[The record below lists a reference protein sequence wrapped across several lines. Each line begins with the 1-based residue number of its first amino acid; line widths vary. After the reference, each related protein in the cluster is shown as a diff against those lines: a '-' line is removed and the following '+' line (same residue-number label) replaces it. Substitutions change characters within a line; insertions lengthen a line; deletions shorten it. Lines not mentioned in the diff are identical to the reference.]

1 MIIIDMNQISLA
13 SLMMDLNMRKS
24 NEVDEGM
31 VRHMILNSI
40 RLYRQQFTKE
50 YGEVVLT
57 YDSKHYWRR
66 EYFPNYK
73 ASRRKGRE
81 KDSKDW
87 DLIFGVLNKIK
98 AEFKENLPYKFLEV
112 YGAEADDIIA
122 TLCKHSQTEKDRT
135 KNENILIVSG
145 DKDFIQLQKYKNVK
159 QWNPVQKKMLKDK
172 NPDLYL
178 KEHIIKGDRSDGI
191 PNVLSDDNSFVDKI
205 RQKPLTKKKIQS
217 WVEHDFMDVAPNEQA
232 KRNYHRNT
240 TLVDLSKIPQDLKDK
255 IKETYKTTPIL
266 GDRKNLI
273 NYFINNKLK
282 ELTNNLGDF

>member
-1 MIIIDMNQISLA
+1 MVLVDMNQVTLS
-13 SLMMDLNMRKS
+13 SLMMQIGQSKDL
-24 NEVDEGM
+24 EVNPDL
-31 VRHMILNSI
+31 VRHMVLNSI
-40 RLYRQQFTKE
+40 RTYRIKFVE
-50 YGEVVLT
+50 DYGELVLC
-57 YDSKHYWRR
+57 YDSKHYWRKDVFPQYKSNRKKMR
-66 EYFPNYK
+66 ESSDFDWNTIFNTLNVLK
-73 ASRRKGRE
+73 EELRE
-81 KDSKDW
+81 N
-87 DLIFGVLNKIK
+87 F
-98 AEFKENLPYKFLEV
+98 PYKMLEV

-122 TLCKHSQTEKDRT
+122 TICESQKEK
-135 KNENILIVSG
+135 IMIVSG

-159 QWNPVQKKMLKDK
+159 QWNPVQKKMLNGK
-172 NPDLYL
+172 NPELYL

>member
-1 MIIIDMNQISLA
+1 MVLVDMNQVTLS
-13 SLMMDLNMRKS
+13 SLMMQIGQSKDLQVNP
-24 NEVDEGM
+24 DL
-31 VRHMILNSI
+31 VRHMVLNSI
-40 RLYRQQFTKE
+40 RTYRIKFVE
-50 YGEVVLT
+50 DYGELVLC
-57 YDSKHYWRR
+57 YDSKHYWRKDVFPQYKSHRKKMR
-66 EYFPNYK
+66 ESSDFDWNTIFNTLNALK
-73 ASRRKGRE
+73 EELRE
-81 KDSKDW
+81 N
-87 DLIFGVLNKIK
+87 F
-98 AEFKENLPYKFLEV
+98 PYKMLEV

-122 TLCKHSQTEKDRT
+122 TICESQK
-135 KNENILIVSG
+135 ENIMIVSG

-255 IKETYKTTPIL
+255 IKETYKTTPVL

>member
-1 MIIIDMNQISLA
+1 MVLVDMNQVTLS
-13 SLMMDLNMRKS
+13 SLMMQIGQSKDLQVNP
-24 NEVDEGM
+24 DL
-31 VRHMILNSI
+31 VRHMVLNSI
-40 RLYRQQFTKE
+40 RTYRIKFVE
-50 YGEVVLT
+50 DYGELVLC
-57 YDSKHYWRR
+57 YDSKHYWRKDVFPQYKSHRKKMR
-66 EYFPNYK
+66 ESSDFDWNTIFNTLNALK
-73 ASRRKGRE
+73 EELRE
-81 KDSKDW
+81 N
-87 DLIFGVLNKIK
+87 F
-98 AEFKENLPYKFLEV
+98 PYKMLEV

-122 TLCKHSQTEKDRT
+122 TICESQK
-135 KNENILIVSG
+135 ENIMIVSG

-205 RQKPLTKKKIQS
+205 RQKPLTKKKIQA

>member
-1 MIIIDMNQISLA
+1 MVLVDMNQVTLS
-13 SLMMDLNMRKS
+13 SLMMQIGQSKDLQVNP
-24 NEVDEGM
+24 DL
-31 VRHMILNSI
+31 VRHMVLNSI
-40 RLYRQQFTKE
+40 RTYRIKFVE
-50 YGEVVLT
+50 DYGELVLC
-57 YDSKHYWRR
+57 YDSKHYWRKDVFPQYKSHRKKMR
-66 EYFPNYK
+66 ESSDFDWNTIFNTLNALK
-73 ASRRKGRE
+73 EELRE
-81 KDSKDW
+81 N
-87 DLIFGVLNKIK
+87 F
-98 AEFKENLPYKFLEV
+98 PYKMLEV

-122 TLCKHSQTEKDRT
+122 TICESQKEK
-135 KNENILIVSG
+135 IMIVSG

>member
-1 MIIIDMNQISLA
+1 MVLVDMNQVTLS
-13 SLMMDLNMRKS
+13 SLMMQIGQSKDLQVNP
-24 NEVDEGM
+24 DL
-31 VRHMILNSI
+31 VRHMVLNSI
-40 RLYRQQFTKE
+40 RTYRIKFVE
-50 YGEVVLT
+50 DYGELVLC
-57 YDSKHYWRR
+57 YDSKHYWRKDVFPQYKSHRKKMR
-66 EYFPNYK
+66 ESSDFDWNTIFNTLNALK
-73 ASRRKGRE
+73 EELRE
-81 KDSKDW
+81 N
-87 DLIFGVLNKIK
+87 F
-98 AEFKENLPYKFLEV
+98 PYKMLEV

-122 TLCKHSQTEKDRT
+122 TICESQK
-135 KNENILIVSG
+135 ENIMIVSG

-191 PNVLSDDNSFVDKI
+191 PNVLSDDNSFVDKV

>member
-1 MIIIDMNQISLA
+1 MVLVDMNQVTLS
-13 SLMMDLNMRKS
+13 SLMMQIGQTKDL
-24 NEVDEGM
+24 EVNPDL
-31 VRHMILNSI
+31 VRHMVLNSI
-40 RLYRQQFTKE
+40 RTYRIKFVE
-50 YGEVVLT
+50 DYGELVLC
-57 YDSKHYWRR
+57 YDSKHYWRKDFFPQYKSNRKKMR
-66 EYFPNYK
+66 ESSDFDWNTIFNTLNVLK
-73 ASRRKGRE
+73 EELRE
-81 KDSKDW
+81 N
-87 DLIFGVLNKIK
+87 F
-98 AEFKENLPYKFLEV
+98 PYKMLEV

-122 TLCKHSQTEKDRT
+122 TICESQKEK
-135 KNENILIVSG
+135 IMIVSG

-159 QWNPVQKKMLKDK
+159 QWNPVQKKMLNGK
-172 NPDLYL
+172 NPELYL

>member
-1 MIIIDMNQISLA
+1 MVLVDMNQVTLS
-13 SLMMDLNMRKS
+13 SLMMQIGQSKDL
-24 NEVDEGM
+24 EVNPDL
-31 VRHMILNSI
+31 VRHMVLNSI
-40 RLYRQQFTKE
+40 RTYRIKFVE
-50 YGEVVLT
+50 DYGELVLC
-57 YDSKHYWRR
+57 YDSKHYWRKDVFPQYKSHRKKMR
-66 EYFPNYK
+66 ESSDFDWNTIFNTLNALK
-73 ASRRKGRE
+73 EELRE
-81 KDSKDW
+81 N
-87 DLIFGVLNKIK
+87 F
-98 AEFKENLPYKFLEV
+98 PYKMLEV

-122 TLCKHSQTEKDRT
+122 TICESQK
-135 KNENILIVSG
+135 ENIMIVSG

>member
-1 MIIIDMNQISLA
+1 MVLVDMNQVTLS
-13 SLMMDLNMRKS
+13 SLMMQIGQSKDL
-24 NEVDEGM
+24 EVNPDL
-31 VRHMILNSI
+31 VRHMVLNSI
-40 RLYRQQFTKE
+40 RMYRTKFVE
-50 YGEVVLT
+50 DYGELVLC
-57 YDSKHYWRR
+57 YDSKHYWRKDVFPQYKSHRKKMR
-66 EYFPNYK
+66 ESSDFDWNTIFNTLNALK
-73 ASRRKGRE
+73 EELRE
-81 KDSKDW
+81 N
-87 DLIFGVLNKIK
+87 F
-98 AEFKENLPYKFLEV
+98 PYKMLEV

-122 TLCKHSQTEKDRT
+122 TICESQK
-135 KNENILIVSG
+135 ENIMIVSG

>member
-1 MIIIDMNQISLA
+1 MVLVDMNQVTLS
-13 SLMMDLNMRKS
+13 SLMVQIGQSKDLQVNP
-24 NEVDEGM
+24 DL
-31 VRHMILNSI
+31 VRHMVLNSI
-40 RLYRQQFTKE
+40 RTYRIKFVE
-50 YGEVVLT
+50 DYGELVLC
-57 YDSKHYWRR
+57 YDSKHYWRKDVFPQYKSHRKKMR
-66 EYFPNYK
+66 ESSDFDWNTIFNTLNALK
-73 ASRRKGRE
+73 EELRE
-81 KDSKDW
+81 N
-87 DLIFGVLNKIK
+87 F
-98 AEFKENLPYKFLEV
+98 PYKMLEV

-122 TLCKHSQTEKDRT
+122 TICESQK
-135 KNENILIVSG
+135 ENIMIVSG

-205 RQKPLTKKKIQS
+205 RQKPLTKKKIQA
-217 WVEHDFMDVAPNEQA
+217 WVEHDFMDVAPNEEA

>member
-1 MIIIDMNQISLA
+1 MVLVDMNQVTLS
-13 SLMMDLNMRKS
+13 SLMMQIGQSKDLQVNP
-24 NEVDEGM
+24 DL
-31 VRHMILNSI
+31 VRHMVLNSI
-40 RLYRQQFTKE
+40 RTYRIKFVE
-50 YGEVVLT
+50 DYGELVLC
-57 YDSKHYWRR
+57 YDSKHYWRKDVFPQYKSHRKKMR
-66 EYFPNYK
+66 ESSDFDWNTIFNTLNALK
-73 ASRRKGRE
+73 EELRE
-81 KDSKDW
+81 N
-87 DLIFGVLNKIK
+87 F
-98 AEFKENLPYKFLEV
+98 PYKMLEV

-122 TLCKHSQTEKDRT
+122 TICESQK
-135 KNENILIVSG
+135 ENIMIVSG

-191 PNVLSDDNSFVDKI
+191 PNVLSDDNSLVDKI

>member
-1 MIIIDMNQISLA
+1 MVLVDMNQVTLS
-13 SLMMDLNMRKS
+13 SLMMQIGQTKDL
-24 NEVDEGM
+24 EVNPDL
-31 VRHMILNSI
+31 VRHMVLNSI
-40 RLYRQQFTKE
+40 RMYRTKFVAD
-50 YGEVVLT
+50 YGELILC
-57 YDSKHYWRR
+57 YDSKHYWRKDFFPQYKSNRKKMR
-66 EYFPNYK
+66 ESSDF
-73 ASRRKGRE
+73 
-81 KDSKDW
+81 DW
-87 DLIFGVLNKIK
+87 DTIFNTLNIL
-98 AEFKENLPYKFLEV
+98 KEELRTNFPYQILEV

-122 TLCKHSQTEKDRT
+122 TICESQKEK
-135 KNENILIVSG
+135 IMIVSG

-159 QWNPVQKKMLKDK
+159 QWNPVQKKMLNGK
-172 NPDLYL
+172 NPELYL

-205 RQKPLTKKKIQS
+205 RQKPLTKKKIQA
-217 WVEHDFMDVAPNEQA
+217 WVEHNFMDVAPNEQA

-255 IKETYKTTPIL
+255 IKESYETTPIL

>member
-1 MIIIDMNQISLA
+1 M
-13 SLMMDLNMRKS
+13 
-24 NEVDEGM
+24 
-31 VRHMILNSI
+31 
-40 RLYRQQFTKE
+40 
-50 YGEVVLT
+50 
-57 YDSKHYWRR
+57 
-66 EYFPNYK
+66 
-73 ASRRKGRE
+73 
-81 KDSKDW
+81 
-87 DLIFGVLNKIK
+87 
-98 AEFKENLPYKFLEV
+98 LEV

-122 TLCKHSQTEKDRT
+122 TICESQKEK
-135 KNENILIVSG
+135 IMIVSG

-159 QWNPVQKKMLKDK
+159 QWNPVQKKMLNGK
-172 NPDLYL
+172 NPELYL

>member
-1 MIIIDMNQISLA
+1 M
-13 SLMMDLNMRKS
+13 
-24 NEVDEGM
+24 
-31 VRHMILNSI
+31 
-40 RLYRQQFTKE
+40 
-50 YGEVVLT
+50 
-57 YDSKHYWRR
+57 
-66 EYFPNYK
+66 
-73 ASRRKGRE
+73 
-81 KDSKDW
+81 
-87 DLIFGVLNKIK
+87 
-98 AEFKENLPYKFLEV
+98 LEV

-122 TLCKHSQTEKDRT
+122 TICESQK
-135 KNENILIVSG
+135 ENIMIVSG

>member
-1 MIIIDMNQISLA
+1 MVLVDMNQVTLS
-13 SLMMDLNMRKS
+13 SLMVQIGQSKDLQVNP
-24 NEVDEGM
+24 DL
-31 VRHMILNSI
+31 VRHMVLNSI
-40 RLYRQQFTKE
+40 RTYRIKFVE
-50 YGEVVLT
+50 DYGELVLC
-57 YDSKHYWRR
+57 YDSKHYWRKDVFPQYKSHRKKMR
-66 EYFPNYK
+66 ESSDFDWNTIFNTLNALK
-73 ASRRKGRE
+73 EELRE
-81 KDSKDW
+81 N
-87 DLIFGVLNKIK
+87 F
-98 AEFKENLPYKFLEV
+98 PYKMLEV

-122 TLCKHSQTEKDRT
+122 TICESQK
-135 KNENILIVSG
+135 ENIMIVSG
-145 DKDFIQLQKYKNVK
+145 DKDFIQLKKYKNVK

-205 RQKPLTKKKIQS
+205 RQKPLTKKKIQA
-217 WVEHDFMDVAPNEQA
+217 WVEHDFMDVAPNEEA

>member
-1 MIIIDMNQISLA
+1 MVLVDMNQVTLS
-13 SLMMDLNMRKS
+13 SLMMQIGQSKDLQVNP
-24 NEVDEGM
+24 DL
-31 VRHMILNSI
+31 VRHMVLNSI
-40 RLYRQQFTKE
+40 RTYRIKFVE
-50 YGEVVLT
+50 DYGELVLC
-57 YDSKHYWRR
+57 YDSKHYWRKDVFPQYKSHRKKMR
-66 EYFPNYK
+66 ESSDFDWNTIFNTLNALK
-73 ASRRKGRE
+73 EELRE
-81 KDSKDW
+81 N
-87 DLIFGVLNKIK
+87 F
-98 AEFKENLPYKFLEV
+98 PYKMLEV

-122 TLCKHSQTEKDRT
+122 TICESQK
-135 KNENILIVSG
+135 ENIMIVSG

-205 RQKPLTKKKIQS
+205 RQKPLTKKKIQA
-217 WVEHDFMDVAPNEQA
+217 WVEHDFMDVAPNEEA

>member
-1 MIIIDMNQISLA
+1 MVLVDMNQVTLS
-13 SLMMDLNMRKS
+13 SLMVQIGQSKDLQVNP
-24 NEVDEGM
+24 DL
-31 VRHMILNSI
+31 VRHMVLNSI
-40 RLYRQQFTKE
+40 RTYRIKFVE
-50 YGEVVLT
+50 DYGELVLC
-57 YDSKHYWRR
+57 YDSKHYWRKDVFPQYKSHRKKMR
-66 EYFPNYK
+66 ESSDFDWNTIFNTLNVLK
-73 ASRRKGRE
+73 EELRE
-81 KDSKDW
+81 N
-87 DLIFGVLNKIK
+87 F
-98 AEFKENLPYKFLEV
+98 PYKMLEV

-122 TLCKHSQTEKDRT
+122 TICESQK
-135 KNENILIVSG
+135 ENIMIVSG

-159 QWNPVQKKMLKDK
+159 QWNPVQKKMLNGK
-172 NPDLYL
+172 NPELYL

-217 WVEHDFMDVAPNEQA
+217 WVEHDFMDVAPNEEA

>member
-1 MIIIDMNQISLA
+1 MVLVDMNQVTLS
-13 SLMMDLNMRKS
+13 SLMMQIGQSKDLQVNP
-24 NEVDEGM
+24 DL
-31 VRHMILNSI
+31 VRHMVLNSI
-40 RLYRQQFTKE
+40 RTYRIQFVE
-50 YGEVVLT
+50 DYGELVLC
-57 YDSKHYWRR
+57 YDSKHYWRKDVFPQYKSHRKKMR
-66 EYFPNYK
+66 ESSDFDWNTIFNTLNALK
-73 ASRRKGRE
+73 EELRE
-81 KDSKDW
+81 N
-87 DLIFGVLNKIK
+87 F
-98 AEFKENLPYKFLEV
+98 PYKMLEV

-122 TLCKHSQTEKDRT
+122 TICESQK
-135 KNENILIVSG
+135 ENIMIVSG

-217 WVEHDFMDVAPNEQA
+217 WVEHDFMDVAPNEEA

>member
-1 MIIIDMNQISLA
+1 MVLVDMNQVTLS
-13 SLMMDLNMRKS
+13 SLMMQIGQSKNLEVNPDL
-24 NEVDEGM
+24 
-31 VRHMILNSI
+31 VRHMVLNSI
-40 RLYRQQFTKE
+40 RMYRTKFVE
-50 YGEVVLT
+50 DYGELVLC
-57 YDSKHYWRR
+57 YDSKHYWRKDFFPQYKSNRKKMR
-66 EYFPNYK
+66 ESSDF
-73 ASRRKGRE
+73 
-81 KDSKDW
+81 DW
-87 DLIFGVLNKIK
+87 DTIFNTLNVL
-98 AEFKENLPYKFLEV
+98 KEELRENFPYKMLEV

-122 TLCKHSQTEKDRT
+122 TICESQK
-135 KNENILIVSG
+135 ENIMIVSG

-205 RQKPLTKKKIQS
+205 RQKPLTKKKIQA
-217 WVEHDFMDVAPNEQA
+217 WVEHDFMDVAPNEEA

-255 IKETYKTTPIL
+255 IKETYESTPIL

>member
-1 MIIIDMNQISLA
+1 MVLVDMNQVTLS
-13 SLMMDLNMRKS
+13 SLMMQIGQSKDLQVNP
-24 NEVDEGM
+24 DL
-31 VRHMILNSI
+31 VRHMVLNSI
-40 RLYRQQFTKE
+40 RTYRIKFVE
-50 YGEVVLT
+50 DYGELVLC
-57 YDSKHYWRR
+57 YDSKHYWRKDVFPQYKSHRKKMR
-66 EYFPNYK
+66 ESSDFDWNTIFNTLNALK
-73 ASRRKGRE
+73 EELRE
-81 KDSKDW
+81 N
-87 DLIFGVLNKIK
+87 F
-98 AEFKENLPYKFLEV
+98 PYKMLEV

-122 TLCKHSQTEKDRT
+122 TICESQK
-135 KNENILIVSG
+135 ENIMIVSG

-178 KEHIIKGDRSDGI
+178 KEHIIKGDGI

>member
-1 MIIIDMNQISLA
+1 MVLVDMNQVTLS
-13 SLMMDLNMRKS
+13 SLMMQIGQSKDLQVNP
-24 NEVDEGM
+24 DL
-31 VRHMILNSI
+31 VRHMVLNSI
-40 RLYRQQFTKE
+40 RTYRIKFVE
-50 YGEVVLT
+50 DYGELVLC
-57 YDSKHYWRR
+57 YDSKHYWRKDVFPQYKSHRKKMR
-66 EYFPNYK
+66 ESSDFDWNTIFNTLNALK
-73 ASRRKGRE
+73 EELRE
-81 KDSKDW
+81 N
-87 DLIFGVLNKIK
+87 F
-98 AEFKENLPYKFLEV
+98 PYKMLEV

-122 TLCKHSQTEKDRT
+122 TICESQK
-135 KNENILIVSG
+135 ENIMIVSG

-217 WVEHDFMDVAPNEQA
+217 WVEHDFMDVAPNEEA

>member
-1 MIIIDMNQISLA
+1 MILVDMNQVTLS
-13 SLMMDLNMRKS
+13 SLMMQIGQSKDLQVNP
-24 NEVDEGM
+24 DL
-31 VRHMILNSI
+31 VRHMVLNSI
-40 RLYRQQFTKE
+40 RTYRIKFVE
-50 YGEVVLT
+50 DYGELVLC
-57 YDSKHYWRR
+57 YDSKHYWRKDVFPQYKSHRKKMR
-66 EYFPNYK
+66 ESSDFDWNTIFNTLNALK
-73 ASRRKGRE
+73 EELRE
-81 KDSKDW
+81 N
-87 DLIFGVLNKIK
+87 F
-98 AEFKENLPYKFLEV
+98 PYKMLEV

-122 TLCKHSQTEKDRT
+122 TICESQKEK
-135 KNENILIVSG
+135 IMIVSG

-205 RQKPLTKKKIQS
+205 RQKPLTKKKIQA
-217 WVEHDFMDVAPNEQA
+217 WVEHDFMDVAPNEEA

>member
-1 MIIIDMNQISLA
+1 MVLVDMNQVTLS
-13 SLMMDLNMRKS
+13 SLMMQIGQSKDLQVNP
-24 NEVDEGM
+24 DL
-31 VRHMILNSI
+31 VRHMVLNSI
-40 RLYRQQFTKE
+40 RTYRIKFVE
-50 YGEVVLT
+50 DYGELVLC
-57 YDSKHYWRR
+57 YDSKHYWRKDVFPQYKSHRKKMR
-66 EYFPNYK
+66 ESSDFDWNTIFNTLNVLK
-73 ASRRKGRE
+73 EELRE
-81 KDSKDW
+81 N
-87 DLIFGVLNKIK
+87 F
-98 AEFKENLPYKFLEV
+98 PYKMLEV

-122 TLCKHSQTEKDRT
+122 TICESQK
-135 KNENILIVSG
+135 ENIMIVSG

-205 RQKPLTKKKIQS
+205 RQKPLTKKKIQA
-217 WVEHDFMDVAPNEQA
+217 WVEHDFMDVAPNEEA

>member
-1 MIIIDMNQISLA
+1 MVLVDMNQVTLS
-13 SLMMDLNMRKS
+13 SLMKQIGQSKDLQVNP
-24 NEVDEGM
+24 DL
-31 VRHMILNSI
+31 VRHMVLNSI
-40 RLYRQQFTKE
+40 RTYRIKFVE
-50 YGEVVLT
+50 DYGELVLC
-57 YDSKHYWRR
+57 YDSKHYWRKDVFPQYKSNRKKMR
-66 EYFPNYK
+66 ESSDFDWNTIFNTLNVLK
-73 ASRRKGRE
+73 EELRE
-81 KDSKDW
+81 N
-87 DLIFGVLNKIK
+87 F
-98 AEFKENLPYKFLEV
+98 PYKMLEV

-122 TLCKHSQTEKDRT
+122 TICESQKEK
-135 KNENILIVSG
+135 IMIVSG

-159 QWNPVQKKMLKDK
+159 QWNPVQKKMLNGK
-172 NPDLYL
+172 NPELYL

>member
-1 MIIIDMNQISLA
+1 MVLVDMNQVTLS
-13 SLMMDLNMRKS
+13 SLMMQIGQSKDLQVNP
-24 NEVDEGM
+24 DL
-31 VRHMILNSI
+31 VRHMVLNSI
-40 RLYRQQFTKE
+40 RTYRIKFVE
-50 YGEVVLT
+50 DYGELVLC
-57 YDSKHYWRR
+57 YDSKHYWRKDVFPQYKSHRKKMR
-66 EYFPNYK
+66 ESSDFDWNTIFNTLNALK
-73 ASRRKGRE
+73 EELRE
-81 KDSKDW
+81 N
-87 DLIFGVLNKIK
+87 F
-98 AEFKENLPYKFLEV
+98 PYKMLEV

-122 TLCKHSQTEKDRT
+122 TICESQK
-135 KNENILIVSG
+135 ENIMIVSG

-205 RQKPLTKKKIQS
+205 RQKPLTKKKIQA
-217 WVEHDFMDVAPNEQA
+217 WVEHDFMDVAPNEEA

-240 TLVDLSKIPQDLKDK
+240 TLVDLSKIQQDLKDK

>member
-1 MIIIDMNQISLA
+1 MVLVDMNQVTLS
-13 SLMMDLNMRKS
+13 SLMMQIGQTKDL
-24 NEVDEGM
+24 EVNPDL
-31 VRHMILNSI
+31 VRHMVLNSI
-40 RLYRQQFTKE
+40 RMYRTKFVAD
-50 YGEVVLT
+50 YGELILC
-57 YDSKHYWRR
+57 YDSKHYWRKDFFPQYKSNRKKMR
-66 EYFPNYK
+66 ESSDF
-73 ASRRKGRE
+73 
-81 KDSKDW
+81 DW
-87 DLIFGVLNKIK
+87 DTIFNTLNVL
-98 AEFKENLPYKFLEV
+98 KEELRTNFPYKILEV

-122 TLCKHSQTEKDRT
+122 TICESQKEK
-135 KNENILIVSG
+135 IMIVSG

-159 QWNPVQKKMLKDK
+159 QWNPVQKKMLNGK

-205 RQKPLTKKKIQS
+205 RQKPLTKKKIQA
-217 WVEHDFMDVAPNEQA
+217 WVEHNFMDVAPNEQA

-255 IKETYKTTPIL
+255 IKESYETTPIL

>member
-1 MIIIDMNQISLA
+1 MVLVDMNQVTLS
-13 SLMMDLNMRKS
+13 SLMMQIGQSKDL
-24 NEVDEGM
+24 EVNPDL
-31 VRHMILNSI
+31 VRHMVLNSI
-40 RLYRQQFTKE
+40 RTYRIKFVE
-50 YGEVVLT
+50 DYGELVLC
-57 YDSKHYWRR
+57 YDSKHYWRKDVFPQYKSNRKKMR
-66 EYFPNYK
+66 ESSDFDWNTIFNTLNILK
-73 ASRRKGRE
+73 EELRE
-81 KDSKDW
+81 N
-87 DLIFGVLNKIK
+87 F
-98 AEFKENLPYKFLEV
+98 PYKMLEV

-122 TLCKHSQTEKDRT
+122 TICESQKEK
-135 KNENILIVSG
+135 IMIVSG

-159 QWNPVQKKMLKDK
+159 QWNPVQKKMLNGK
-172 NPDLYL
+172 NPELYL

>member
-1 MIIIDMNQISLA
+1 MVLVDMNQVTLS
-13 SLMMDLNMRKS
+13 SLMMQIGQSKDLQVNP
-24 NEVDEGM
+24 DL
-31 VRHMILNSI
+31 VRHMVLNSI
-40 RLYRQQFTKE
+40 RTYRIKFVE
-50 YGEVVLT
+50 DYGELVLC
-57 YDSKHYWRR
+57 YDSKHYWRKDVFPQYKSNRKKMR
-66 EYFPNYK
+66 ESSDFDWNTIFNTLNVLK
-73 ASRRKGRE
+73 EELRE
-81 KDSKDW
+81 N
-87 DLIFGVLNKIK
+87 F
-98 AEFKENLPYKFLEV
+98 PYKMLEV

-122 TLCKHSQTEKDRT
+122 TICESQKEK
-135 KNENILIVSG
+135 IMIVSG

>member
-1 MIIIDMNQISLA
+1 MVLVDMNQVTLS
-13 SLMMDLNMRKS
+13 SLMMQIGQSKDLQVNP
-24 NEVDEGM
+24 DL
-31 VRHMILNSI
+31 VRHMVLNSI
-40 RLYRQQFTKE
+40 RTYRIKFVE
-50 YGEVVLT
+50 DYGELVLC
-57 YDSKHYWRR
+57 YDSKHYWRKDVFPQYKSHRKKMR
-66 EYFPNYK
+66 ESSDFDWNTIFNTLNALK
-73 ASRRKGRE
+73 EELRE
-81 KDSKDW
+81 N
-87 DLIFGVLNKIK
+87 F
-98 AEFKENLPYKFLEV
+98 PYKTLEV

-122 TLCKHSQTEKDRT
+122 TICESQK
-135 KNENILIVSG
+135 ENIMIVSG

>member
-1 MIIIDMNQISLA
+1 MVLVDMNQVTLS
-13 SLMMDLNMRKS
+13 SLMMQIGQSKDL
-24 NEVDEGM
+24 EVNPDL
-31 VRHMILNSI
+31 VRHMVLNSI
-40 RLYRQQFTKE
+40 RTYRIKFVE
-50 YGEVVLT
+50 DYGELVLC
-57 YDSKHYWRR
+57 YDSKHYWRKDVFPQYKSNRKKMR
-66 EYFPNYK
+66 ESSDFDWNTIFNTLNVLK
-73 ASRRKGRE
+73 EELRE
-81 KDSKDW
+81 N
-87 DLIFGVLNKIK
+87 F
-98 AEFKENLPYKFLEV
+98 PYKMLEV

-122 TLCKHSQTEKDRT
+122 TICESQKEK
-135 KNENILIVSG
+135 IMIVSG

-159 QWNPVQKKMLKDK
+159 QWNPVQKKMLNGK
-172 NPDLYL
+172 NPELYL
-178 KEHIIKGDRSDGI
+178 KEHIIKGDRI

>member
-1 MIIIDMNQISLA
+1 MVLVDMNQVTLS
-13 SLMMDLNMRKS
+13 SLMMQIGQSKDLQVNP
-24 NEVDEGM
+24 DL
-31 VRHMILNSI
+31 VRHMVLNSI
-40 RLYRQQFTKE
+40 RTYRIKFVE
-50 YGEVVLT
+50 DYGELVLC
-57 YDSKHYWRR
+57 YDSKHYWRKDVFPQYKSHRKKMR
-66 EYFPNYK
+66 ESSDFDWNTIFNTLNALK
-73 ASRRKGRE
+73 EELRE
-81 KDSKDW
+81 N
-87 DLIFGVLNKIK
+87 F
-98 AEFKENLPYKFLEV
+98 PYKMLEV

-122 TLCKHSQTEKDRT
+122 TICESQK
-135 KNENILIVSG
+135 ENIMIVSG

-159 QWNPVQKKMLKDK
+159 QWNPVQKKMLNGK
-172 NPDLYL
+172 NPELYL

>member
-1 MIIIDMNQISLA
+1 MVLVDMNQVTLS
-13 SLMMDLNMRKS
+13 SLMVQIGQSKDLQVNP
-24 NEVDEGM
+24 DL
-31 VRHMILNSI
+31 VRHMVLNSI
-40 RLYRQQFTKE
+40 RTYRIKFVE
-50 YGEVVLT
+50 DYGELVLC
-57 YDSKHYWRR
+57 YDSKHYWRKDVFPQYKSHRKKMR
-66 EYFPNYK
+66 ESSDFDWNTIFNTLNALK
-73 ASRRKGRE
+73 EELRE
-81 KDSKDW
+81 N
-87 DLIFGVLNKIK
+87 F
-98 AEFKENLPYKFLEV
+98 PYKMLEV

-122 TLCKHSQTEKDRT
+122 TICESQK
-135 KNENILIVSG
+135 ENIMIVSG

-159 QWNPVQKKMLKDK
+159 QWNPVQKKMLNGK
-172 NPDLYL
+172 NPELYL

-217 WVEHDFMDVAPNEQA
+217 WVEHDFMDVAPNEEA

>member
-1 MIIIDMNQISLA
+1 MVLVDMNQVTLS
-13 SLMMDLNMRKS
+13 SLMVQIGQSKDLQVNP
-24 NEVDEGM
+24 DL
-31 VRHMILNSI
+31 VRHMVLNSI
-40 RLYRQQFTKE
+40 RTYRIKFVE
-50 YGEVVLT
+50 DYGELVLC
-57 YDSKHYWRR
+57 YDSKHYWRKDVFPQYKSHRKKMR
-66 EYFPNYK
+66 ESSDFDWNTIFNTLNALK
-73 ASRRKGRE
+73 EELRE
-81 KDSKDW
+81 N
-87 DLIFGVLNKIK
+87 F
-98 AEFKENLPYKFLEV
+98 PYKMLEV

-122 TLCKHSQTEKDRT
+122 TICESQK
-135 KNENILIVSG
+135 ENIMIVSG

-217 WVEHDFMDVAPNEQA
+217 WVEHDFMDVAPNEEA

>member
-1 MIIIDMNQISLA
+1 MVLVDMNQVTLS
-13 SLMMDLNMRKS
+13 SLMMQIGQSKDLQ
-24 NEVDEGM
+24 VDPDL
-31 VRHMILNSI
+31 VRHMVLNSI
-40 RLYRQQFTKE
+40 RTYRIKFVE
-50 YGEVVLT
+50 DYGELVLC
-57 YDSKHYWRR
+57 YDSKHYWRKDVFPQYKSHRKKMR
-66 EYFPNYK
+66 ESSDFDWNTIFNTLNALK
-73 ASRRKGRE
+73 EELRE
-81 KDSKDW
+81 N
-87 DLIFGVLNKIK
+87 F
-98 AEFKENLPYKFLEV
+98 PYKMLEV

-122 TLCKHSQTEKDRT
+122 TICESQK
-135 KNENILIVSG
+135 ENIMIVSG

>member
-1 MIIIDMNQISLA
+1 MVLVDMNQVTLS
-13 SLMMDLNMRKS
+13 SLMMQIGQSKDLQVNP
-24 NEVDEGM
+24 DL
-31 VRHMILNSI
+31 VRHMVLNSI
-40 RLYRQQFTKE
+40 RTYRIKFVE
-50 YGEVVLT
+50 DYGELVLC
-57 YDSKHYWRR
+57 YDSKHYWRKDVFPQYKSHRKKMR
-66 EYFPNYK
+66 ESSDFDWNTIFNTLNALK
-73 ASRRKGRE
+73 EELRE
-81 KDSKDW
+81 N
-87 DLIFGVLNKIK
+87 F
-98 AEFKENLPYKFLEV
+98 PYKMLEV

-122 TLCKHSQTEKDRT
+122 TICESQK
-135 KNENILIVSG
+135 ENIMIVSG

-217 WVEHDFMDVAPNEQA
+217 LVEHDFMDVAPNEQA